1 MKSETLSTLKIQEEE
16 CFPIYHHDKFQKI
29 HFKKKQLKIQTKI
42 IERLTD
48 ITNLF
53 GVESARSFAPI
64 DDELVTAI
72 QDPQNP

>member
-1 MKSETLSTLKIQEEE
+1 MINS
-16 CFPIYHHDKFQKI
+16 
-29 HFKKKQLKIQTKI
+29 KKKQLKIQTKI

-53 GVESARSFAPI
+53 GVESARSFATI
-64 DDELVTAI
+64 GDEIVTTI

>member
-1 MKSETLSTLKIQEEE
+1 MIDSTKT
-16 CFPIYHHDKFQKI
+16 FQKE
-29 HFKKKQLKIQTKI
+29 QLKIQTKI

-64 DDELVTAI
+64 CDELVTAI